1 MFDRTNWYYGDEHPP
16 ACTCVACMR
25 QPLDQPSPANREGLD
40 KPSVC
45 EPASFPEEEV
55 NSAQIDQPT
64 IPQEPEKPK
73 VSASATSPHQ
83 ESDIPSDPDEA
94 PRNPARQVTPRST
107 SSAGQPAPPTE
118 TTKPTLAKRPG
129 VMLALFLL
137 TIMVAFG
144 SLALFLEARTQRLQ
158 TSQAEKVA
166 EQQAPVLPS
175 SPNNLGQISSLSA
188 PAPVEALLVTPPE
201 TPTRVATPTR
211 RPVTTI
217 TPSPTT
223 TPIPT
228 ATPEPL
234 IRPDRRY
241 MYLKLLMLEMIN
253 SQREIVG
260 APPVILGDNI
270 SAQLHAEQSLLACT
284 SSHWGPDGLKP
295 YMRYTLAGGVQ
306 TNNENSTGLSYC
318 VEPSLLY
325 EPLVPDDNALPGLIT
340 QAMNGWMESE
350 DHRQNLLDPS
360 HRKVNIG
367 LAWNKYNISA
377 NQLFEGDYVEF
388 DLVPNFEQG
397 ILRLSGR
404 VKNGPTIHAVEDLSV
419 EIFYD
424 PPPQPLTGGQLSRTY
439 CYDFG
444 TRVTSLRFPLRSNQ
458 YWGNDSYQFIAKY
471 CADPY
476 AVPPSAE
483 APQSIMGAEWDRL
496 FAKGYGGFSE
506 LVTVPFVSASVWEV
520 AEGRFEVEA
529 DINET
534 LEEYGP
540 GVYTVAIAAPVN
552 GQRAWISEYSIFH
565 EIDPPDTYN
574 PSQWDK

>member
-25 QPLDQPSPANREGLD
+25 QPRDEPSPANPEGLD
-40 KPSVC
+40 NPPVC
-45 EPASFPEEEV
+45 DPVSSSEEEIS
-55 NSAQIDQPT
+55 SAPIDQPT
-64 IPQEPEKPK
+64 VPQEPEQPI
-73 VSASATSPHQ
+73 VSASPTSPHQ
-83 ESDIPSDPDEA
+83 EPDIPSDPNKI
-94 PRNPARQVTPRST
+94 PHGPARQVKPPST
-107 SSAGQPAPPTE
+107 SLAGQLAPPTE
-118 TTKPTLAKRPG
+118 TTKPTLVKRPG
-129 VMLALFLL
+129 VMFALFLL

-144 SLALFLEARTQRLQ
+144 SLALFLEARAQRLQ
-158 TSQAEKVA
+158 ASQVEKVA
-166 EQQAPVLPS
+166 EQLAPVLPS
-175 SPNNLGQISSLSA
+175 SPNNLGQINSLSA
-188 PAPVEALLVTPPE
+188 PALVEALLLTPSE
-201 TPTRVATPTR
+201 TPTR
-211 RPVTTI
+211 RPVPTI
-217 TPSPTT
+217 TLSPTA

-228 ATPEPL
+228 ATTKPL
-234 IRPDRRY
+234 IRPDLKHLH
-241 MYLKLLMLEMIN
+241 LKLLMLEMIN
-253 SQREIVG
+253 SQREKVG
-260 APPVILGDNI
+260 APPVVLGDNI

-284 SSHWGPDGLKP
+284 SSHWGSDGLKP

-318 VEPSLLY
+318 VEPSLRY
-325 EPLVPDDNALPGLIT
+325 EPLVPDDNGLPGLIT
-340 QAMNGWMESE
+340 QLMNGWMGSE

-404 VKNGPTIHAVEDLSV
+404 VKNGPTIDTVEDLTVDIS
-419 EIFYD
+419 YD

-444 TRVTSLRFPLRSNQ
+444 TRVASLRFPLRSNQ
-458 YWGNDSYQFIAKY
+458 YWANDSYQFVAKY

-476 AVPPSAE
+476 AVPASAE
-483 APQSIMGAEWDRL
+483 APQSSMGAEWDRL
-496 FAKGYGGFSE
+496 FAKVYGGFSE
-506 LVTVPFVSASVWEV
+506 LITVPFVSASVWE
-520 AEGRFEVEA
+520 ASEGRFEVEA
-529 DINET
+529 DINGT
-534 LEEYGP
+534 LEEHGP

-574 PSQWDK
+574 PSQRDK